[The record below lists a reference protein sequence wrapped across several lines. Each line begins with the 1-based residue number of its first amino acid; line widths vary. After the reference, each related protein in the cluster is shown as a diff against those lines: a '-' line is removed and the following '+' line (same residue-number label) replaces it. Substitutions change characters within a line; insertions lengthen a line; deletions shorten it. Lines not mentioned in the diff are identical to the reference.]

1 MPLASSGPKE
11 IVIDI
16 PALYS
21 KQQYVRDNAERYNVL
36 AWGRRSGKT
45 TFGSD
50 LVIETV
56 LDQRQPLGWFAP
68 DFKILDPVWN
78 YYVKLFAPLTID
90 KDETKRYLELQGGG
104 IFECWSMQSGIVA
117 RSRKYKRAIV
127 DEAAFV
133 GDLKKRLEYEVMPT
147 LIDLT
152 GDLWLFSSTNGDD
165 EFKIYFD
172 MGQNPNEPEWFSNRV
187 MTWENPFLP
196 KKERDRVYKLA
207 EEDQDPMA
215 MQEYGAGFLS
225 GADNFVP
232 PAWVDA
238 LTLNADWWKPLD
250 PRTSICV
257 GIDVAGK
264 NDLFSIKGWGRSP
277 AEYDDKGN
285 LLKPK
290 KYKPMFAKFFYPEEL
305 RGGNGGV
312 DFSKPKQ
319 FLRDVARNYSV
330 LCFAYDPYQA
340 WGLADDLWKEGIG
353 IFEEF
358 PQGQKRVLSDSLFY
372 TLIRDREIEMSLHSE
387 EHKELAQ
394 HIKNANAKIEGEDK
408 RRLVKRTDSLKI
420 DGAVSSSMAIFSLQ
434 AYGI

>member
-1 MPLASSGPKE
+1 MPPATE
-11 IVIDI
+11 IFIDI

-21 KQQYVRDNAERYNVL
+21 KQQYVRDNAERYNSL

-152 GDLWLFSSTNGDD
+152 GDLWMFSSTNGEDD
-165 EFKIYFD
+165 FKTYYD
-172 MGQNPNEPEWFSNRV
+172 MGQDPNEPDWFSNRV
-187 MTWENPFLP
+187 ATWENPFLP

-207 EEDQDPMA
+207 VDQADPMA
-215 MQEYGAGFLS
+215 RQEYGAEFIDGNDS
-225 GADNFVP
+225 FVP
-232 PAWVDA
+232 AAWVDA
-238 LTLNADWWKPLD
+238 CGLGREWWKPLD
-250 PRTSICV
+250 PYTPICV
-257 GIDVAGK
+257 GIDVGLK
-264 NDLFSIKGWGRSP
+264 NDLFAIEGWGRDRDSR
-277 AEYDDKGN
+277 
-285 LLKPK
+285 
-290 KYKPMFAKFFYPEEL
+290 KYKPIFSKIFHPEDLTTGGGIITFAK
-305 RGGNGGV
+305 
-312 DFSKPKQ
+312 PKE
-319 FLRDVARNYSV
+319 FLRQVAKDFHI
-330 LCFAYDPYQA
+330 LCFAYDPHQCQ
-340 WGLADDLWKEGIG
+340 GMADDLRMEGIPN
-353 IFEEF
+353 FVEF
-358 PQGQKRVLSDSLFY
+358 PQGARRTLGDSLLY
-372 TLIRDREIEMSLHSE
+372 TLVRDREIEFNMYDESHTE
-387 EHKELAQ
+387 IAQ
-394 HIKNANAKIEGEDK
+394 HIKNANSKIEGEDK
-408 RRLVKRTDSLKI
+408 RRLVKRNDSLKI
-420 DGAVSSSMAIFSLQ
+420 DGAVSASMAIYSLQ
-434 AYGI
+434 SYFV